1 MRNLITGAS
10 GFLGANLV
18 RHLLRREEE
27 VHVLIR
33 TPTLPRGLADLD
45 GRIVVHRGDLC
56 DPDQMMDIIRQS
68 RPARIFNLATYG
80 GHAHQGERERI
91 FNVNVNGLK
100 NIMEVSRR
108 FDTVKSFIQ
117 AGSSSEYG
125 RCSVPM
131 REDMP
136 LHPVGA
142 YAESKA
148 EATRHCLS
156 QAANAPFAI
165 MVARI
170 FSPFGPW
177 DAATRLIPSIILS
190 ALQQKSPTIKNGRQ
204 VRDYVYV
211 DDVCEALVQC
221 GLAAHRLNGMVLNVG
236 SGEERTIKA
245 VAVQILQLMDT
256 KLCVNVAA
264 GDLEPVESPRWIA
277 DMTATKQALDWKPTT
292 TFDDGLLQTV
302 AWYRDH
308 FAHLST

>member
-33 TPTLPRGLADLD
+33 SPTLPSRLADLD
-45 GRIVVHRGDLC
+45 GRIVMHRGDLC
-56 DPDQMMDIIRQS
+56 NLDQIMDIIRKS
-68 RPARIFNLATYG
+68 RPTRVFNLATYG
-80 GHAHQGERERI
+80 GHAHQGERDRI

-100 NIMEVSRR
+100 NLMEVSRQS
-108 FDTVKSFIQ
+108 DSVESFIQ

-125 RCSVPM
+125 PCSVPM

-148 EATRHCLS
+148 EASRHCLT
-156 QAANAPFAI
+156 QAASASFAI

-170 FSPFGPW
+170 FSPFGSW
-177 DAATRLIPSIILS
+177 DASTRLIPSIILS

-204 VRDYVYV
+204 VRDYIYV
-211 DDVCEALVQC
+211 DDVCEALMRC
-221 GLAAHRLNGMVLNVG
+221 GLSAHRLNGRVLNVG
-236 SGEERTIKA
+236 SGEERTIKV
-245 VAVQILQLMDT
+245 VAAQILQLVNA

-264 GDLEPVESPRWIA
+264 GDLTPVESPRWIA

-292 TFDDGLLQTV
+292 TFNDGLLRTI

-308 FAHLST
+308 FVHLST